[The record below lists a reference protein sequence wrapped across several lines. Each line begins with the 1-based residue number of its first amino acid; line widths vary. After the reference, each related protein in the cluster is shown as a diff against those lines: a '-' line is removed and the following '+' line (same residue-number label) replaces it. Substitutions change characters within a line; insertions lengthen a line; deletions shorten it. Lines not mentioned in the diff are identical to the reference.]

1 MSHDIWDVLG
11 IEPTRDRD
19 AIRRAYAR
27 KLRVTNPED
36 DAEGFMRLREAHDE
50 AVARIDWDWMW
61 EEDDDGDGDGEPD
74 VQAGDPLAAAA
85 SAAPIALAT
94 LERPAPPSPAPLTP
108 EAQELAA
115 RIERLELLLRGQ
127 EVAPAAELEAAFH
140 AVLNA
145 EALEQ
150 ITVADEVETRLAHLL
165 LETAPRSDALLAPAV
180 DAFRWRRDDLHFEPS
195 AAAEAIIQ
203 RRDFVERR
211 DRLLRNDDQ
220 ARAVV
225 AVLQGPPTAKIP
237 LWRRLNPRFEIVM
250 KTLLERLGAGDGV
263 LMAGFDAE
271 TVALWRRRYER
282 PRLSSGM
289 IWFTLGAPLLA
300 PLIAAVNNLSPLAL
314 LAVYVATAGVILAGQ
329 LSYLYG
335 YLRLKTAWEIHRSW
349 RAGALERI
357 GWAPLSLVLL
367 PVSALLPDTLWSPLA
382 VTGLGAL
389 LLAWT
394 FVTTDAASGL
404 ALPLHQRLLGQVAPF
419 AWALSL
425 PLFDVDVISP
435 SMILALSVAA
445 AVDFRGGAQGMQAWH
460 LEMGKPLRLFGA
472 LAFLAAVIAA
482 GLTAWR
488 MTGETPPSWAPL
500 CVAVILALAIG
511 HRLPTAVLGEQLAQV
526 RYYGMFVLFWLS
538 RALDAVVG
546 SWLVTS
552 SLWMLIGMATG
563 VVLSLIIEARDR
575 TPAR

>member
-19 AIRRAYAR
+19 TIRRAYAR

-61 EEDDDGDGDGEPD
+61 EEDEEGEDADGG
-74 VQAGDPLAAAA
+74 QAGDPHAA
-85 SAAPIALAT
+85 SPTLAPVALAT
-94 LERPAPPSPAPLTP
+94 MERALPASPAPPTP
-108 EAQELAA
+108 EAEELQA
-115 RIERLELLLRGQ
+115 RIERLELLLRGY
-127 EVAPAAELEAAFH
+127 EIAPAAELEAAFH

-150 ITVADEVETRLAHLL
+150 IAVADEVEARLSHLL

-220 ARAVV
+220 ASAVV
-225 AVLQGPPTAKIP
+225 AVLQGPPTAKVP

-300 PLIAAVNNLSPLAL
+300 PLIAAVNNLSPPTL
-314 LAVYVATAGVILAGQ
+314 LAVYLATAGVILAGQ
-329 LSYLYG
+329 LFYLHG

-394 FVTTDAASGL
+394 YITTDEASGL
-404 ALPLHQRLLGQVAPF
+404 ALPLHQRLLGQVVPF

-425 PLFDVDVISP
+425 PLFDVDVITP
-435 SMILALSVAA
+435 SMILALGVAA
-445 AVDFRGGAQGMQAWH
+445 AVDFRGGTQVIQAWH
-460 LEMGKPLRLFGA
+460 LEMAKPLRLLGA
-472 LAFLAAVIAA
+472 LAFLAAVIVA
-482 GLTAWR
+482 GLAAWR
-488 MTGETPPSWAPL
+488 MTGETLPAWAPL
-500 CVAVILALAIG
+500 CVAVVLALAIG

-538 RALDAVVG
+538 RGLDVIVG
-546 SWLVTS
+546 SWLVIST
-552 SLWMLIGMATG
+552 LWMLIGMAVG
-563 VVLSLIIEARDR
+563 VILSLTIEARDR
-575 TPAR
+575 TSAR

>member
-11 IEPTRDRD
+11 IAPTRDRD

-50 AVARIDWDWMW
+50 AVARIGWDWMW
-61 EEDDDGDGDGEPD
+61 EEDEGGEGDHDA
-74 VQAGDPLAAAA
+74 QAGDPYAAAPTL
-85 SAAPIALAT
+85 APVALAT
-94 LERPAPPSPAPLTP
+94 LERAPPASPTPLTP
-108 EAQELAA
+108 EAEELQA
-115 RIERLELLLRGQ
+115 RIERLELLLRGH
-127 EVAPAAELEAAFH
+127 EMAPATELEAAFH

-150 ITVADEVETRLAHLL
+150 IAVADEVETRISHLL
-165 LETAPRSDALLAPAV
+165 LEAAPRSDALLAPAV

-195 AAAEAIIQ
+195 DVVQAIIQ

-211 DRLLRNDDQ
+211 DRLVRNDEQ

-225 AVLQGPPTAKIP
+225 AVLQGPPTAKVS

-250 KTLLERLGAGDGV
+250 KTLLERLGDGHEV
-263 LMAGFDAE
+263 LMAGFDAQ
-271 TVALWRRRYER
+271 TVAAWRQRYAR

-300 PLIAAVNNLSPLAL
+300 PLIAGVAGLSPAAILAAYL
-314 LAVYVATAGVILAGQ
+314 ATAAVILAAQ
-329 LSYLYG
+329 LFYLQG
-335 YLRLKTAWEIHRSW
+335 YLRLKTAWEVHRSW

-357 GWAPLSLVLL
+357 GWAPLSLLLL

-382 VTGLGAL
+382 VAGLGAL

-394 FVTTDAASGL
+394 FTTTDPPSGL
-404 ALPLHQRLLGQVAPF
+404 ALPLHQRLLGQAVPF
-419 AWALSL
+419 AWALTL
-425 PLFDVDVISP
+425 PLFDVDVVTP
-435 SMILALSVAA
+435 SMLAALVVAA
-445 AVDFRGGAQGMQAWH
+445 AVDFRGGAQTIQAWH
-460 LEMGKPLRLFGA
+460 LEMGRTPRLVGS
-472 LAFLAAVIAA
+472 LAFLAATIAA
-482 GLTAWR
+482 GVAAWR
-488 MTGETPPSWAPL
+488 MVGETPPSWAPL
-500 CVAVILALAIG
+500 CVASVLALAIG
-511 HRLPTAVLGEQLAQV
+511 HRLPTAALGEALAKT

-538 RALDAVVG
+538 RGLDAVVD

-552 SLWMLIGMATG
+552 TLWMLIGMAVG
-563 VVLSLIIEARDR
+563 VILSLIIEVRDR
-575 TPAR
+575 TPAG